1 MPIDSKSEND
11 LDKSLRFSLRSR
23 LSIALLAASILA
35 IFHLYAQQSRTFV
48 DLDTD
53 KRRIREKVFN
63 RQNML
68 DMLQRSNKTLPV
80 EIEANHAENI
90 QGSSNNTLEN
100 SHVAYQADIS
110 QPTKTSDVQP
120 EKTSDVQVQPQGA
133 DESQQEIQ
141 PHSAS
146 DAVSDSDQVFE
157 PQKHSDTQQQP
168 INTEKRNSDEIQ
180 GEPQKQPDPRQQPKN
195 LENKPDK
202 RFFLT
207 VCTMVKNEACYIVEW
222 IEHYRI
228 MGVDRIVIF
237 DHDSMDNVT
246 LVKDLY
252 AQHAPD
258 FAIHVHQSLV
268 RNSTQLDRNLQEMN
282 LQMCLDLYGGS
293 TEWMANLDVDEF
305 IYSPQYGTL
314 ADHLRNLTA
323 IERATGRR
331 FSSVVSVNLN
341 FGTSGQLHRFDN
353 ALARSPDGRVEYRNP
368 CGPQFITDH
377 VLRGPATVI
386 FGEAQEYQAR
396 DIRHEKSERRALTAG
411 TSRQLLMPTA
421 VPACQSPAS
430 SPGRPSLAPCSLLA
444 LPFPFLLLLLLSA
457 LSSFIFVRVQ
467 SAAGSRHSPERA
479 PPWRLRI
486 EFLLLQTSMP
496 ARTRPALNIK
506 GFKPAVQICLET
518 MLSRQT

>member
-1 MPIDSKSEND
+1 MPTE
-11 LDKSLRFSLRSR
+11 LRFSLRSL
-23 LSIALLAASILA
+23 LSLTLLVVSISA
-35 IFHLYAQQSRTFV
+35 IFSLFAQQNRTSV

-53 KRRIREKVFN
+53 KQRIRDNVFKIQKILGKLQRRI
-63 RQNML
+63 
-68 DMLQRSNKTLPV
+68 
-80 EIEANHAENI
+80 EISPLEMEANHMDYI
-90 QGSSNNTLEN
+90 QGSSDNTPDK
-100 SHVAYQADIS
+100 SQVAYQAAIN
-110 QPTKTSDVQP
+110 QPNKTGDVQS
-120 EKTSDVQVQPQGA
+120 EVQTQGSD
-133 DESQQEIQ
+133 ERQQEIQ
-141 PHSAS
+141 LQTAS
-146 DAVSDSDQVFE
+146 DAFSHSNQVNE
-157 PQKHSDTQQQP
+157 PQDTQRKP
-168 INTEKRNSDEIQ
+168 MNTEKGRSDQIQ
-180 GEPQKQPDPRQQPKN
+180 GDRQEQPDPRQQPKN
-195 LENKPDK
+195 LENKQDK

-323 IERATGRR
+323 IERATGGR